1 MDILKQFEQNFLDG
15 DKIPNRVITFTA
27 SGGFDIARYFYNLGK
42 EEATKELLL
51 KVRTHYDNPD
61 LLSFLDENYNKLAE
75 ERLANN

>member
-15 DKIPNRVITFTA
+15 DKMPNRSITFSS

-51 KVRTHYDNPD
+51 KVRRHYDNLD
-61 LLSFLDENYNKLAE
+61 ILSFLEDELKVSK
-75 ERLANN
+75 

>member
-15 DKIPNRVITFTA
+15 DKMPNRETTFTA

-51 KVRTHYDNPD
+51 KVRMHYDNLD
-61 LLSFLDENYNKLAE
+61 ILSFLEDNLKVSK
-75 ERLANN
+75 